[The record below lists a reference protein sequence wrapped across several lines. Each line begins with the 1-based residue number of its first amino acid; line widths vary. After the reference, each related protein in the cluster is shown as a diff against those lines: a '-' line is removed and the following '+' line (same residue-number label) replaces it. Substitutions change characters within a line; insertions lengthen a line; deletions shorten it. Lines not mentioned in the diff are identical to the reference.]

1 MKGELEASRE
11 AAKARSWDAEA
22 LSALVVDCAYNLH
35 VEAGPGLMESVYEVV
50 LARMLEKRG
59 ARVQRQVPVPIALM
73 GMTFDEG
80 FRADLIVEGK
90 LLVELKSV
98 EKLAPV
104 HAKQTHTYIRLLG
117 LPIGLLINFGA
128 STFKEGIERIVNR
141 HQNFASSRLRVN
153 QGLRVGTS
161 REAAKA
167 PSWEGIP

>member
-35 VEAGPGLMESVYEVV
+35 VEAGPGLMESVYEVI

-59 ARVQRQVPVPIALM
+59 ARVQRQVPV
-73 GMTFDEG
+73 
-80 FRADLIVEGK
+80 
-90 LLVELKSV
+90 
-98 EKLAPV
+98 
-104 HAKQTHTYIRLLG
+104 HAKQTLTYIRLSG
-117 LPIGLLINFGA
+117 LPMIGLLINFGA
-128 STFKEGIERIVNR
+128 PTFKEGIERIVNR

-153 QGLRVGTS
+153 QGLSTGIS

-167 PSWEGIP
+167 RRWEDVP